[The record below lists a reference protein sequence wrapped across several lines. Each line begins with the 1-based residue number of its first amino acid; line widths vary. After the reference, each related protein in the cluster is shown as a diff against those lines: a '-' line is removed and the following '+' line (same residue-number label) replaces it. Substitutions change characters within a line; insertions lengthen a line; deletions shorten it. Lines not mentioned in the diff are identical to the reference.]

1 MTDNLD
7 DTRIAE
13 LEAETGLDLSGDE
26 APSALPPSEA
36 AISLAGE
43 AAPTADSRAIVRADE
58 AAVSS
63 IRELL
68 DERDRRIELERRIR
82 EVEARLTPPPP
93 QEQPYQ
99 PDPFI
104 DPSAFA
110 PASRGGSARSEAR
123 GRIANL
129 ATLVVTATDGAMS
142 RVRMQLDI
150 DRLSPGSPS
159 AAGSPEPQTTCRHVL
174 PELHRRSIRG
184 RWRGD
189 RWRQSP

>member
-1 MTDNLD
+1 MALSH
-7 DTRIAE
+7 TRATRF
-13 LEAETGLDLSGDE
+13 L
-26 APSALPPSEA
+26 
-36 AISLAGE
+36 
-43 AAPTADSRAIVRADE
+43 SRADRKKWFCY
-58 AAVSS
+58 SGS
-63 IRELL
+63 PKRHRQGKNRRPLIRELL
-68 DERDRRIELERRIR
+68 DARDRRIELGRRIR
-82 EVEARLTPPPP
+82 EVEARLTPQPP

-150 DRLSPGSPS
+150 DRLSPGSP
-159 AAGSPEPQTTCRHVL
+159 
-174 PELHRRSIRG
+174 
-184 RWRGD
+184 
-189 RWRQSP
+189 

>member
-82 EVEARLTPPPP
+82 EVEARLTPQPP

-104 DPSAFA
+104 H
-110 PASRGGSARSEAR
+110 GGV
-123 GRIANL
+123 G
-129 ATLVVTATDGAMS
+129 
-142 RVRMQLDI
+142 Q
-150 DRLSPGSPS
+150 
-159 AAGSPEPQTTCRHVL
+159 
-174 PELHRRSIRG
+174 
-184 RWRGD
+184 
-189 RWRQSP
+189 